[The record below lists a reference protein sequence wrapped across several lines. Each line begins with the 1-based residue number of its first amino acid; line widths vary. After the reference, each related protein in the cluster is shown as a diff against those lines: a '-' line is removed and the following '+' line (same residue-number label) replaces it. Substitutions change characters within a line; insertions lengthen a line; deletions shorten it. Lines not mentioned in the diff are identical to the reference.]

1 MVRSEIKIVLLI
13 FSFIIFSCKDSSRD
27 KKDNV
32 HIIKIALD
40 SPIEQKSFM
49 DKVSD
54 FRFIPLETTLQSIIN
69 KIDKCVIKDERFY
82 ILDKKQQSIFIFTNE
97 GKFITRFNRLG
108 KGPDEYIEL
117 TDFEI
122 GDQGELLVFDAV
134 NRKLLSYNR
143 EFDITGNTRVC
154 YGDKMLLLND
164 GTVIIY
170 ADAPE
175 KKEYAINVF
184 DKNGSIQQT
193 FLQTSD
199 DEGIRPAYSREK
211 NLDYQ
216 NGSISLVRSFDY
228 NVYEIKNDS
237 LDIKYRFD
245 FGKENMPEGLLKGS
259 YVEVFQNVLKDESV
273 QMLDNYIETNDWITF
288 EVNGKGI
295 FYEKK
300 KNRYY
305 IPANGL
311 EVPYAPIFQNAPK
324 VINSGKYYT
333 VISAKNVISS
343 LSPLLSYK
351 PYLQKYPILQYL
363 QGFSLNEDDN
373 DILVEYHLND

>member
-1 MVRSEIKIVLLI
+1 MIRSEIKIVLLI
-13 FSFIIFSCKDSSRD
+13 FSFIILSCKDSPRD

-40 SPIEQKSFM
+40 SPIEQRSFM

-54 FRFIPLETTLQSIIN
+54 FRFIPLETTLQSIMN

-82 ILDKKQQSIFIFTNE
+82 ILDKKQQSIFVFTNE

-122 GDQGELLVFDAV
+122 GDQGELWVFDAV

-143 EFDITGNTRVC
+143 EFDITGNVKVC

-170 ADAPE
+170 ADTPE

-184 DKNGSIQQT
+184 DKNGSIKQT
-193 FLQTSD
+193 FLQASD

-216 NGSISLVRSFDY
+216 NGNISLVRSFDY

-245 FGKENMPEGLLKGS
+245 FGKENMPEGLLKGP

-273 QMLDNYIETNDWITF
+273 QMLDNYIETNGWITF

-295 FYEKK
+295 FYEKNN
-300 KNRYY
+300 NRYY

-343 LSPLLSYK
+343 LLPLLSYE

-363 QGFSLNEDDN
+363 REFSLNEDDN
-373 DILVEYHLND
+373 DILIEYQLND

>member
-1 MVRSEIKIVLLI
+1 MIRSEIKVVLLI
-13 FSFIIFSCKDSSRD
+13 FSFIILSCKDSPRD

-40 SPIEQKSFM
+40 FPIEQKSFM

-69 KIDKCVIKDERFY
+69 KVDKCVIKDERFY
-82 ILDKKQQSIFIFTNE
+82 ILDKKQQSIFVFTNE

-170 ADAPE
+170 ADTPE

-184 DKNGSIQQT
+184 DKNGSIKQT

-216 NGSISLVRSFDY
+216 NGNISLVRSFDY
-228 NVYEIKNDS
+228 NVYEIKNNS

-273 QMLDNYIETNDWITF
+273 QMLDSYIETNDWITF

-300 KNRYY
+300 NNRYY

-333 VISAKNVISS
+333 VISARNVISS
-343 LSPLLSYK
+343 LLPLLSYE

-363 QGFSLNEDDN
+363 REFSLNEDDN
-373 DILVEYHLND
+373 DVLVEYHLND

>member
-1 MVRSEIKIVLLI
+1 MVRSEIKIALLI

-199 DEGIRPAYSREK
+199 DEGIRPTYSREN
-211 NLDYQ
+211 NLYYQ

-245 FGKENMPEGLLKGS
+245 FGKENMLEGLLKGS

-343 LSPLLSYK
+343 LLPLLSYE

-363 QGFSLNEDDN
+363 REFSLNEDDN
-373 DILVEYHLND
+373 DILVEYQLND

>member
-1 MVRSEIKIVLLI
+1 M
-13 FSFIIFSCKDSSRD
+13 
-27 KKDNV
+27 
-32 HIIKIALD
+32 
-40 SPIEQKSFM
+40 
-49 DKVSD
+49 
-54 FRFIPLETTLQSIIN
+54 
-69 KIDKCVIKDERFY
+69 
-82 ILDKKQQSIFIFTNE
+82 
-97 GKFITRFNRLG
+97 
-108 KGPDEYIEL
+108 
-117 TDFEI
+117 
-122 GDQGELLVFDAV
+122 
-134 NRKLLSYNR
+134 
-143 EFDITGNTRVC
+143 
-154 YGDKMLLLND
+154 
-164 GTVIIY
+164 
-170 ADAPE
+170 
-175 KKEYAINVF
+175 
-184 DKNGSIQQT
+184 
-193 FLQTSD
+193 
-199 DEGIRPAYSREK
+199 
-211 NLDYQ
+211 
-216 NGSISLVRSFDY
+216 RSFDY

-300 KNRYY
+300 NSRYY

-343 LSPLLSYK
+343 LLPLLSYE

-363 QGFSLNEDDN
+363 RKFSLNEDDN
-373 DILVEYHLND
+373 DILVEYQLND